1 MSECPEIYDGG
12 SDLSGLLK
20 SFNASYSMY
29 GDFSATATLDNDK
42 CALSINPL
50 QGSCLPI
57 YAYLDFT
64 ALGLSDAIKPDKLE
78 DCYNE
83 SPKWIAGLMTSF
95 GENQSGESSEV
106 DVSISSYFNR
116 LSSKPITSYRFT
128 SNSLA
133 ALNQVLTYFAG
144 VPANLYSINVKTNP
158 IWGSFDG
165 GSVMD
170 AIKLLAQL
178 CESAAYVQVGG
189 VLEIQRWKDHNSE
202 IEIYIPNQMIGPV
215 TKRAND
221 LIPKLAVRATGASF
235 SVDGCGERVVSDART
250 GDDEGGISNNPGPTK
265 TTNLSGIDTEEVKA
279 VIANLNAERK
289 ALEEAQILKSGNFT
303 IERVQ
308 AADGNVKFVIKTNAG
323 VIGKDPVEMDIE
335 VVAAWARNDPRAN
348 PKMFKNIEHEL
359 AKVTRNQ
366 LDMQQLLAR
375 AFSDEMDYFPASAK
389 GGPAS
394 GPGSKA
400 LANSNLGANN
410 SSNTQLDVY
419 AFNNSV
425 GLACGNSYEQ
435 IDNPLCNSKDV
446 LFNIAV
452 RRHQE
457 LLMDNNTFNINLNGF
472 IPCLRL
478 NQVIA
483 FETPGTRD
491 CPPRWVKGLVTEI
504 NTTYSAGD
512 QAAMT
517 ISVADLTVL
526 GQTLITSSNLIDWSC
541 GGGANAIAENP
552 WEASALA
559 IGTNATIQ
567 DGVITLFAIPSTGL
581 TYAYLN
587 QFLTVGQNY
596 TLSFEYRRVF
606 GTSPM
611 FFNNT
616 AGGGATLLG
625 PAGTYTENFTA
636 ALATPQFRWNMLN
649 PSNRTLWRVFNI
661 RLTRVALA

>member
-20 SFNASYSMY
+20 SFNATYSMY
-29 GDFSATATLDNDK
+29 GDFSASATLDNDN
-42 CALSINPL
+42 CVLSINPL
-50 QGSCLPI
+50 EGSCLPI

-78 DCYNE
+78 DCYSE

-95 GENQSGESSEV
+95 GENQPGQLSEV
-106 DVSISSYFNR
+106 DISIASYFNR
-116 LSSKPITSYRFT
+116 LTSKPITSYRFT

-144 VPANLYSINVKTNP
+144 IPGNLYEINVKANP

-178 CESAAYVQVGG
+178 SESSAYVQVGG
-189 VLEIQRWKDHNSE
+189 KLEIKRWKDHNSDVE
-202 IEIYIPNQMIGPV
+202 LYIPNQMIGNV
-215 TKRAND
+215 TKRANN

-250 GDDEGGISNNPGPTK
+250 SENEGGISNNPGPTK
-265 TTNLSGIDTEEVKA
+265 FKTISGIDTEEVKS
-279 VIANLNAERK
+279 VMANLNAERK
-289 ALEEAQILKSGNFT
+289 ALEEVQILQNGNFT
-303 IERVQ
+303 IERIQ
-308 AADGNVKFVIKTNAG
+308 AEDGSVKFIIKPNVG
-323 VIGKDPVEMDIE
+323 VVGKDGIE
-335 VVAAWARNDPRAN
+335 IDLMAIAAWSRNNPQAN
-348 PKMFKNIEHEL
+348 PRMFRNIEHEL
-359 AKVTRNQ
+359 AKVIRDQ
-366 LDMQQLLAR
+366 LDLKQLLAR
-375 AFSDEMDYFPASAK
+375 AFSDEMDYFPASSK

-394 GPGSKA
+394 GPGSKQ

-410 SSNTQLDVY
+410 TSNTQLDVFG
-419 AFNNSV
+419 FNNSV
-425 GLACGNSYEQ
+425 GLACGSSYEQ
-435 IDNPLCNSKDV
+435 IDNPLCNSRDI
-446 LFNIAV
+446 LFNIVV

-457 LLMDNNTFNINLNGF
+457 LLMDNNTFNIQLNGF

-478 NQVIA
+478 NQVIS
-483 FETPGTRD
+483 FETPGTRE

-504 NTTYSAGD
+504 NTSYSPSE
-512 QAAMT
+512 QATMSIA
-517 ISVADLTVL
+517 VADLTVL
-526 GQTLITSSNLIDWSC
+526 GQTIITSSNLIDWQC

-587 QFLTVGQNY
+587 QYLTVGANY
-596 TLSFEYRRVF
+596 TLSFQYQREF
-606 GTSPM
+606 GTSPL

-616 AGGGATLLG
+616 AGGGATILG
-625 PAGTYTENFTA
+625 PVGSYTENFTA
-636 ALATPQFRWNMLN
+636 ALATPQFRWSMLN
-649 PSNRTLWRVFNI
+649 PSNRTLWRIFNI
-661 RLTRVALA
+661 RLTRVAIA